1 MSLIAAPFAIL
12 AILYA
17 GGFLAQL
24 LGNYATWKQGGG
36 IPGDGT
42 SPLAAS
48 PDFLLCLSSVLRPPY
63 GVYGILICIGL
74 LAVLLIMV
82 MRMGYGDAGEYDE
95 DRNFSYSAKG
105 TYGTSGWMS
114 RKEIMFA
121 SSGAGQN
128 LVSQIHAV
136 AQNQSMNILM
146 AKLWGQALLAD
157 YAPNQCLD
165 PHFRFVAP
173 LHQGAAAVVGHE
185 DAGGRKEYSSGA
197 GTADLRGVDPHFFH
211 FSGTE
216 KSRID
221 NPAASVTIR
230 RKNCR
235 FFIPIHTYTRIIHG
249 HIGFCQAV

>member
-82 MRMGYGDAGEYDE
+82 MRMGYGDADEYDE

-114 RKEIMFA
+114 RKEM
-121 SSGAGQN
+121 SGVLD
-128 LVSQIHAV
+128 LV
-136 AQNQSMNILM
+136 
-146 AKLWGQALLAD
+146 
-157 YAPNQCLD
+157 P
-165 PHFRFVAP
+165 
-173 LHQGAAAVVGHE
+173 
-185 DAGGRKEYSSGA
+185 
-197 GTADLRGVDPHFFH
+197 DLRKHK
-211 FSGTE
+211 GTVPARSSPASWAALNSWTTARQWQLWITRGSVSLSL
-216 KSRID
+216 SR
-221 NPAASVTIR
+221 
-230 RKNCR
+230 K
-235 FFIPIHTYTRIIHG
+235 
-249 HIGFCQAV
+249 

>member
-82 MRMGYGDAGEYDE
+82 MRMGYGDAGGYDE

-114 RKEIMFA
+114 RKEMSGVLDLVPDPSSPATPSISPLFA
-121 SSGAGQN
+121 SKDTS
-128 LVSQIHAV
+128 L
-136 AQNQSMNILM
+136 
-146 AKLWGQALLAD
+146 
-157 YAPNQCLD
+157 
-165 PHFRFVAP
+165 RFV
-173 LHQGAAAVVGHE
+173 
-185 DAGGRKEYSSGA
+185 YSLPRFS
-197 GTADLRGVDPHFFH
+197 TFSSTSPISLSFF
-211 FSGTE
+211 G
-216 KSRID
+216 
-221 NPAASVTIR
+221 
-230 RKNCR
+230 
-235 FFIPIHTYTRIIHG
+235 
-249 HIGFCQAV
+249 

>member
-1 MSLIAAPFAIL
+1 MLNSQSGLPRSKTLEQNTVQLRSFPRVAQQCKYHLPLMVVGKIKKMFIAAI
-12 AILYA
+12 
-17 GGFLAQL
+17 QH
-24 LGNYATWKQGGG
+24 
-36 IPGDGT
+36 
-42 SPLAAS
+42 
-48 PDFLLCLSSVLRPPY
+48 
-63 GVYGILICIGL
+63 
-74 LAVLLIMV
+74 
-82 MRMGYGDAGEYDE
+82 E
-95 DRNFSYSAKG
+95 
-105 TYGTSGWMS
+105 
-114 RKEIMFA
+114 EIMFA

-249 HIGFCQAV
+249 HIGFGQAV

>member
-1 MSLIAAPFAIL
+1 
-12 AILYA
+12 
-17 GGFLAQL
+17 
-24 LGNYATWKQGGG
+24 
-36 IPGDGT
+36 
-42 SPLAAS
+42 
-48 PDFLLCLSSVLRPPY
+48 
-63 GVYGILICIGL
+63 
-74 LAVLLIMV
+74 
-82 MRMGYGDAGEYDE
+82 
-95 DRNFSYSAKG
+95 
-105 TYGTSGWMS
+105 
-114 RKEIMFA
+114 
-121 SSGAGQN
+121 
-128 LVSQIHAV
+128 
-136 AQNQSMNILM
+136 MNILM

>member
-82 MRMGYGDAGEYDE
+82 MRMGYGDTGEYDE

-105 TYGTSGWMS
+105 TYGTSGWM
-114 RKEIMFA
+114 
-121 SSGAGQN
+121 
-128 LVSQIHAV
+128 
-136 AQNQSMNILM
+136 
-146 AKLWGQALLAD
+146 
-157 YAPNQCLD
+157 
-165 PHFRFVAP
+165 
-173 LHQGAAAVVGHE
+173 
-185 DAGGRKEYSSGA
+185 
-197 GTADLRGVDPHFFH
+197 
-211 FSGTE
+211 
-216 KSRID
+216 
-221 NPAASVTIR
+221 
-230 RKNCR
+230 
-235 FFIPIHTYTRIIHG
+235 
-249 HIGFCQAV
+249 